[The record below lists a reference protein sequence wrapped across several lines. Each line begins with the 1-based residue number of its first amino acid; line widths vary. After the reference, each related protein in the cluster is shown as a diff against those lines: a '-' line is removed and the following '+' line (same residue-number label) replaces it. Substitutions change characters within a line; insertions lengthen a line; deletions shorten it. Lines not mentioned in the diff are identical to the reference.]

1 MQEMLKAY
9 FLKSFR
15 GISKVLWIFF
25 AAFVCTTIF
34 STSGLSQVPSNRQQ
48 DSNVTLP
55 LVVAN
60 RFEIKPEQRDLFLKL
75 ATAAL
80 APTRAEPG
88 CISYGFYE
96 QPTAQNSFIYYEEW
110 QDRTALIEH
119 LHKPYVQPLFA
130 KFSELLKGSMVV
142 RVYTTN
148 SVATELPK

>member
-1 MQEMLKAY
+1 MRKAY
-9 FLKSFR
+9 FLKKIP
-15 GISKVLWIFF
+15 GISKLFLIVF
-25 AAFVCTTIF
+25 AVCVCTIWSSQVF
-34 STSGLSQVPSNRQQ
+34 AQVPSNKQQ
-48 DSNVTLP
+48 DSNANLP

-96 QPTAQNSFIYYEEW
+96 QPTEKNSFLYYEEW
-110 QDRTALIEH
+110 KDRTALIEH
-119 LHKPYVQPLFA
+119 LQKPYVQPLLT
-130 KFSELLKGSMVV
+130 KFSEIIKGSLVV

-148 SVATELPK
+148 SISNELPK

>member
-1 MQEMLKAY
+1 MRKAY
-9 FLKSFR
+9 FLKKIP
-15 GISKVLWIFF
+15 GISKLFLMVF
-25 AAFVCTTIF
+25 AVCVCTIWSSQVF
-34 STSGLSQVPSNRQQ
+34 AQVPSNKQQ
-48 DSNVTLP
+48 DSNANLP

-96 QPTAQNSFIYYEEW
+96 QPTEKNSFLYYEEW
-110 QDRTALIEH
+110 KDRTSLREH
-119 LHKPYVQPLFA
+119 LQKPYVQPLLT
-130 KFSELLKGSMVV
+130 KFSEIIKGSLVV

-148 SVATELPK
+148 SISNELPK